1 MKLPEIS
8 FEFLRAIP
16 IVQKVL
22 VLILLMVG
30 VPGIFY
36 YTIWDEKKIAIQ
48 TLETEIAKQDTDIAQ
63 LTVKAKH
70 LEELV
75 AANKQLE
82 IALAKKKESLPPEEE
97 AILLL
102 KQLSDMGV
110 RLGLDIRLWKP
121 GTRVEDPSK
130 LFVKLPFSV
139 ELAGGFHTAALF
151 FDRINNLPRIIS
163 VSGLKMGSPKV
174 EQERVVIQTV
184 FDLTAFV
191 APPEPA
197 KPTQA
202 SAPAG
207 AAVPAAPAAPV
218 PAAK

>member
-8 FEFLRAIP
+8 FEFLRTIP

-30 VPGIFY
+30 IPAIFY
-36 YTIWDEKKIAIQ
+36 YTIWDEKNIAIQ
-48 TLETEIAKQDTDIAQ
+48 ALEGEIVKQDTEIQA

-82 IALAKKKESLPPEEE
+82 IALEKKKESLPPEEE
-97 AILLL
+97 AVLLL

-110 RLGLDIRLWKP
+110 RLGLDIRLWRP
-121 GTRVEDPSK
+121 GTRMEDASK
-130 LFVKLPFSV
+130 LFVKLPFNV
-139 ELAGGFHTAALF
+139 ELAGSYHTAALF
-151 FDRINNLPRIIS
+151 FDRMHNLPRIVS
-163 VSGLKMGSPKV
+163 VSGLRMQNPKI
-174 EQERVVIQTV
+174 EQDRVVIQTT

-197 KPTQA
+197 KPA
-202 SAPAG
+202 LSGAAGAGVPAPAT
-207 AAVPAAPAAPV
+207 
-218 PAAK
+218 K

>member
-8 FEFLRAIP
+8 FEFLRTVP

-30 VPGIFY
+30 VPAIFY
-36 YTIWDEKKIAIQ
+36 YTIWEDKKTVIQ
-48 TLETEIAKQDTDIAQ
+48 TLEGEIAKQDTEIQA

-82 IALAKKKESLPPEEE
+82 IALTKKKESLPPEEE

-102 KQLSDMGV
+102 KQVSDMGV
-110 RLGLDIRLWKP
+110 RLGLDIRLWRP
-121 GTRVEDPSK
+121 GTRSEDASK
-130 LFVKLPFSV
+130 LFVRLPFNV
-139 ELAGGFHTAALF
+139 ELSGGYHTAALF
-151 FDRINNLPRIIS
+151 FDRINNLPRIVS
-163 VSGLKMGSPKV
+163 VSGLRMGAPKI

-191 APPEPA
+191 APPEPVA
-197 KPTQA
+197 KPAQTGA
-202 SAPAG
+202 PGAPA
-207 AAVPAAPAAPV
+207 PT
-218 PAAK
+218 AK

>member
-8 FEFLRAIP
+8 FEFLRTIP
-16 IVQKVL
+16 ILQKVGILIIL
-22 VLILLMVG
+22 VIG
-30 VPGIFY
+30 VPVIFH

-48 TLETEIAKQDTDIAQ
+48 ILEGEITKQDGDIQA

-82 IALAKKKESLPPEEE
+82 LALAKKKESLPPEEE
-97 AILLL
+97 AVLLL

-121 GTRVEDPSK
+121 GARAEDPSK
-130 LFVKLPFSV
+130 LFVRLPFSV
-139 ELAGGFHTAALF
+139 ELAGGYHTAALF
-151 FDRINNLPRIIS
+151 FDRINNLSRIVS
-163 VSGLKMGSPKV
+163 VSGVRMTNPKV
-174 EQERVVIQTV
+174 EQDRVVIQTS

-191 APPEPA
+191 APTEPA
-197 KPTQA
+197 KPVQGSGA
-202 SAPAG
+202 AG
-207 AAVPAAPAAPV
+207 AGTLAPS
-218 PAAK
+218 AKK